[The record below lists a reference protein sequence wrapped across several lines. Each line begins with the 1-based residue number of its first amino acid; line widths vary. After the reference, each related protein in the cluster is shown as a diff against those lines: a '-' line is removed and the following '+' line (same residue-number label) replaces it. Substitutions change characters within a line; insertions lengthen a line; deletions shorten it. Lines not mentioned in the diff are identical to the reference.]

1 MNTHD
6 PSRTGKRGLI
16 RGGLSVAAAGLA
28 LAGTA
33 GAGPAGSARA
43 PGFYRFRLGD
53 ADITIVS
60 DGRAYSSDPKRTF
73 TGAAPAEI
81 DAAMQARFLDTDRV
95 VMDEKVVVADLP
107 GRRVMFDCGAGTST
121 LFGTGGG
128 RLPGNLAAAGIS
140 PLSIDAIIFSH
151 GHPDHIGAL
160 VSDAGE
166 RNFPN
171 AQLYLAEAE
180 QAFWTDPDRTGPRLA
195 AFHAL
200 AMRQLAPNRERLHG
214 IANGQEVLPGIEAV
228 ASPGHTV
235 GHTHFV
241 LHSAGQLLAVTADLT
256 RHPVLGLENRWAFA
270 GDNDPALSLAS
281 LDRHVGRLADE
292 RSLLVSYHYPW
303 PGLGHVVRWG
313 DRFRYVPADMDMT

>member
-1 MNTHD
+1 
-6 PSRTGKRGLI
+6 
-16 RGGLSVAAAGLA
+16 
-28 LAGTA
+28 
-33 GAGPAGSARA
+33 
-43 PGFYRFRLGD
+43 
-53 ADITIVS
+53 
-60 DGRAYSSDPKRTF
+60 
-73 TGAAPAEI
+73 
-81 DAAMQARFLDTDRV
+81 MQARFLDTDRV
-95 VMDEKVVVADLP
+95 VMDENVVVADLP

-128 RLPGNLAAAGIS
+128 HLLGNLAAAGIS
-140 PLSIDAIIFSH
+140 PASIDAIIFSH

-160 VSDAGE
+160 MSDAGE

-180 QAFWTDPDRTGPRLA
+180 QAFWTDPDRAGPRLA

-228 ASPGHTV
+228 ASPGHPV

-241 LHSAGQLLAVTADLT
+241 LHSAGQFLAVTADLT

-292 RSLLVSYHYPW
+292 RGLLVSYHYPW

-313 DRFRYVPADMDMT
+313 DRFRYVPAGMDMT